1 MAIFVALGA
10 NLPSERFGPP
20 RVTLEAALDL
30 LHGRGFPVQARSSWY
45 ESAPVPASDQPWF
58 VNGVA
63 RLDGPRD
70 PAAALDAL
78 HRLEAEL
85 GRVRSVRN
93 AARAVDLDLLDLDCR
108 VSGPADWPRLPH
120 PRLHE
125 RAFVLMPL
133 AEVAPDW
140 RHPTLGTS
148 ARTLLDALGDGQTC
162 RPLPPA
168 GRQP

>member
-1 MAIFVALGA
+1 MPIFVALGA

-20 RVTLEAALDL
+20 RDTLDAALDL
-30 LHGRGFPVQARSSWY
+30 LSARGFRVRARSSWY

-58 VNGVA
+58 VNAVA
-63 RLDGPRD
+63 QLDAAGP
-70 PAAALDAL
+70 PAETLNAL

-93 AARAVDLDLLDLDCR
+93 AARAVDLDLLDVAGQVTASD
-108 VSGPADWPRLPH
+108 AWPRLPH

-133 AEVAPDW
+133 AEIAPDW
-140 RHPTLGTS
+140 RHPTLGRS
-148 ARTLLDALGDGQTC
+148 ARQLLDELDGTQTC
-162 RPLPPA
+162 RPLA
-168 GRQP
+168 RSGEQP